1 MEEVLKYASLI
12 TLSGAAISF
21 IIGLIKWIDQRNR
34 EMEQKQYEIFHK
46 MVCIASGVDDSG
58 KTVKMAQQI
67 AAIYQL
73 QAYQK
78 YSFASVPVLEH
89 LKFELGTAKDTRI
102 KNLLLALEKT
112 IEVLSK
118 H

>member
-1 MEEVLKYASLI
+1 MEEVLKYISLI
-12 TLSGAAISF
+12 TMSGAAISF

-34 EMEQKQYEIFHK
+34 EIEQKQYKAFHK
-46 MVCIASGVDDSG
+46 MVCIASGVDESG
-58 KTVKMAQQI
+58 RTIKMVQQI

-78 YSFASVPVLEH
+78 YSFASIPVLEH
-89 LKFELGTAKDTRI
+89 MKLEMNDLNDKRTEHLV
-102 KNLLLALEKT
+102 LALEKT